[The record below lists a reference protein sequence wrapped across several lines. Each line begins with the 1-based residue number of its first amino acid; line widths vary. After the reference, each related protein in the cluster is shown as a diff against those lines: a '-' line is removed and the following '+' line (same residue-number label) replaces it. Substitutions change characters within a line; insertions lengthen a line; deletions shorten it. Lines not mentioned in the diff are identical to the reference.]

1 MGTAYEASFTCSV
14 QVVILGSRIQ
24 LTQPHPSQ
32 QITLSKW
39 TVLKKNKT
47 GLLIRLTLCSALF
60 CLHIQLGISQAGTEN
75 AAQFV
80 FFVFPKLGLYA
91 PLKAQIPLIPIACWF
106 GLSAVWVFPGQ
117 KDRERETEKKI
128 RPDITVMCHIILQ
141 GTGCFSRF
149 LFSTF
154 NALLVTAVQRAALW
168 LQHTKPSHSRK
179 CSVTE
184 NWHVSLLETILKISS
199 QKLLCPKSQL
209 LVYKFFFWLDQYLTS
224 KIKVWLNLITI
235 YYSVSDANPLV
246 KSQSKP
252 WTELLHRWH
261 FETANFYIATETR
274 QALLSFFDSNGCR
287 NTTKW
292 FYSIQPEL
300 KLDWDH
306 KIIKTGHKI
315 RTWFNCFNC
324 CTALCEL
331 YIKKLY

>member
-1 MGTAYEASFTCSV
+1 MATAYEASFTCSV
-14 QVVILGSRIQ
+14 QVVTLGSRIQ
-24 LTQPHPSQ
+24 LTQPHPLQ

-91 PLKAQIPLIPIACWF
+91 PIKAQIPLIPIACWF

-117 KDRERETEKKI
+117 KDREKETEKKI

-141 GTGCFSRF
+141 GTGCFSCF

-168 LQHTKPSHSRK
+168 LQHTKLSHSRK

-199 QKLLCPKSQL
+199 QNFS
-209 LVYKFFFWLDQYLTS
+209 V
-224 KIKVWLNLITI
+224 LNL
-235 YYSVSDANPLV
+235 S
-246 KSQSKP
+246 
-252 WTELLHRWH
+252 
-261 FETANFYIATETR
+261 
-274 QALLSFFDSNGCR
+274 C
-287 NTTKW
+287 
-292 FYSIQPEL
+292 
-300 KLDWDH
+300 
-306 KIIKTGHKI
+306 
-315 RTWFNCFNC
+315 
-324 CTALCEL
+324 
-331 YIKKLY
+331 

>member
-1 MGTAYEASFTCSV
+1 MATAYEASFTCSV
-14 QVVILGSRIQ
+14 QVVTLGSRIQ
-24 LTQPHPSQ
+24 LTQPHPLQ

-91 PLKAQIPLIPIACWF
+91 PIKAQIPLIPTACWF

-117 KDRERETEKKI
+117 KDREKETEKKI

-168 LQHTKPSHSRK
+168 LQHTKLSHSRK

-199 QKLLCPKSQL
+199 QNFS
-209 LVYKFFFWLDQYLTS
+209 V
-224 KIKVWLNLITI
+224 LNL
-235 YYSVSDANPLV
+235 S
-246 KSQSKP
+246 
-252 WTELLHRWH
+252 
-261 FETANFYIATETR
+261 
-274 QALLSFFDSNGCR
+274 C
-287 NTTKW
+287 
-292 FYSIQPEL
+292 
-300 KLDWDH
+300 
-306 KIIKTGHKI
+306 
-315 RTWFNCFNC
+315 
-324 CTALCEL
+324 
-331 YIKKLY
+331 

>member
-1 MGTAYEASFTCSV
+1 MATAYEASFTCSV
-14 QVVILGSRIQ
+14 QVVTLGSRIQ
-24 LTQPHPSQ
+24 LTQPHPLQ

-60 CLHIQLGISQAGTEN
+60 CLHILLGISQAGTEN

-91 PLKAQIPLIPIACWF
+91 PIKAQIPLIPIACWF

-117 KDRERETEKKI
+117 KDREKETEKKI

-168 LQHTKPSHSRK
+168 LQHTKLSHSRK

-199 QKLLCPKSQL
+199 QNFS
-209 LVYKFFFWLDQYLTS
+209 V
-224 KIKVWLNLITI
+224 LNL
-235 YYSVSDANPLV
+235 S
-246 KSQSKP
+246 
-252 WTELLHRWH
+252 
-261 FETANFYIATETR
+261 
-274 QALLSFFDSNGCR
+274 C
-287 NTTKW
+287 
-292 FYSIQPEL
+292 
-300 KLDWDH
+300 
-306 KIIKTGHKI
+306 
-315 RTWFNCFNC
+315 
-324 CTALCEL
+324 
-331 YIKKLY
+331 

>member
-1 MGTAYEASFTCSV
+1 MATAYEASFTCSV
-14 QVVILGSRIQ
+14 QVVTLGSRIQ
-24 LTQPHPSQ
+24 LTQPHPLQ

-91 PLKAQIPLIPIACWF
+91 PIKAQIPLIPIACWF

-117 KDRERETEKKI
+117 KDREKETEKKI

-168 LQHTKPSHSRK
+168 LQHTKLSHSRK

-199 QKLLCPKSQL
+199 QNFS
-209 LVYKFFFWLDQYLTS
+209 V
-224 KIKVWLNLITI
+224 LNL
-235 YYSVSDANPLV
+235 S
-246 KSQSKP
+246 
-252 WTELLHRWH
+252 
-261 FETANFYIATETR
+261 
-274 QALLSFFDSNGCR
+274 C
-287 NTTKW
+287 
-292 FYSIQPEL
+292 
-300 KLDWDH
+300 
-306 KIIKTGHKI
+306 
-315 RTWFNCFNC
+315 
-324 CTALCEL
+324 
-331 YIKKLY
+331 

>member
-1 MGTAYEASFTCSV
+1 MATAYEASFTCSV
-14 QVVILGSRIQ
+14 QVVTLGSRIQ
-24 LTQPHPSQ
+24 LTQPHPLQ

-39 TVLKKNKT
+39 TVLEKNKT

-91 PLKAQIPLIPIACWF
+91 PIKAQIPLIPIACWF

-117 KDRERETEKKI
+117 KDREKETEKKI

-168 LQHTKPSHSRK
+168 LQHTKLSHSRK

-199 QKLLCPKSQL
+199 QNFS
-209 LVYKFFFWLDQYLTS
+209 V
-224 KIKVWLNLITI
+224 LNL
-235 YYSVSDANPLV
+235 S
-246 KSQSKP
+246 
-252 WTELLHRWH
+252 
-261 FETANFYIATETR
+261 
-274 QALLSFFDSNGCR
+274 C
-287 NTTKW
+287 
-292 FYSIQPEL
+292 
-300 KLDWDH
+300 
-306 KIIKTGHKI
+306 
-315 RTWFNCFNC
+315 
-324 CTALCEL
+324 
-331 YIKKLY
+331 

>member
-14 QVVILGSRIQ
+14 QVVTLGSRIQ

-32 QITLSKW
+32 QITLGKW
-39 TVLKKNKT
+39 TVLEKNKT

-209 LVYKFFFWLDQYLTS
+209 LVYKFFFDWISTS
-224 KIKVWLNLITI
+224 
-235 YYSVSDANPLV
+235 PPR
-246 KSQSKP
+246 SKYG
-252 WTELLHRWH
+252 W
-261 FETANFYIATETR
+261 I
-274 QALLSFFDSNGCR
+274 
-287 NTTKW
+287 
-292 FYSIQPEL
+292 
-300 KLDWDH
+300 
-306 KIIKTGHKI
+306 
-315 RTWFNCFNC
+315 
-324 CTALCEL
+324 
-331 YIKKLY
+331 